1 MGWGVASSKTPSR
14 SCVALQRTHRPCMA
28 PAGHKGRLAAMQ
40 RGLFSAGARKLLV
53 LKKTENAM
61 SAYVRFGSTGT
72 HGAVDSELRSGYFF
86 GLLSQERDK
95 VIAERKGH
103 PQGHLG
109 T

>member
-1 MGWGVASSKTPSR
+1 MAAWSRWVEVGWGVASSKTPSR

-53 LKKTENAM
+53 LKKTEDAM

-72 HGAVDSELRSGYFF
+72 HGAVDSELRSGYS
-86 GLLSQERDK
+86 LWPSQSRER
-95 VIAERKGH
+95 
-103 PQGHLG
+103 QGHC
-109 T
+109 